1 MFLKEKPA
9 AAIAA
14 AILLQSVP
22 AFASAPLT
30 VLSAPAKSSNTA
42 SGEVGMISVMRA
54 PAPTVEDEALN
65 RIMKQIARENMGRL
79 VVADDIISP
88 GRRPKKADTAEI
100 ARVKGKLAEA
110 IEAANKQ
117 DYDKAIIIM
126 KHLQTEHPE
135 SAVLLKWT
143 GVYQN
148 WAKDYSASL
157 DTFDRLKSMFPL
169 SSDEI
174 ENDFMAAYYEADNK
188 RHLGLD
194 IKDKLPALEELAKKQ
209 ENFNLGG
216 ITRRDILESLVA
228 FQKFMVETDG
238 GRLLTPTDS
247 KALDELW
254 RKIPKIKHCHLDN
267 YFGYNIDELSPI
279 YGNFYRRKDI
289 NDAYEERQQQ
299 LAKLVERKEIK
310 EVRAANTEQQK
321 KDAVEESVPEDKVK
335 ASEAAD

>member
-30 VLSAPAKSSNTA
+30 VLSAPSKSSNA
-42 SGEVGMISVMRA
+42 SSGGVGMISVMRA
-54 PAPTVEDEALN
+54 PAPTVEDEALG
-65 RIMKQIARENMGRL
+65 RIMQQVIRENMGRL

-88 GRRPKKADTAEI
+88 NRRHKKTDSAEI

-135 SAVLLKWT
+135 SAVLLKWI

-148 WAKDYSASL
+148 WAKDYSASQ

-174 ENDFMAAYYEADNK
+174 EGDFMTAYYEVDNA

-194 IKDKLPALEELAKKQ
+194 IRNKLPALEELAKKQ
-209 ENFNLGG
+209 ENFNLGP
-216 ITRRDILESLVA
+216 ITRRDILESLVE
-228 FQKFMVETDG
+228 FQKFMAATDE
-238 GRLLTPTDS
+238 GRMLTPTDS

-254 RKIPKIKHCHLDN
+254 KKIPKVKHCHLDN

-289 NDAYEERQQQ
+289 NDAYKERQQQ
-299 LAKLVERKEIK
+299 LAKLIKGKEIK
-310 EVRAANTEQQK
+310 ELRAADAGQQK
-321 KDAVEESVPEDKVK
+321 EDVVEEPISEDKVK
-335 ASEAAD
+335 TSEAAD